1 MSYGE
6 TEMCLVV
13 GLAVILGL
21 IAVRV
26 APASPEVVGL
36 SHANRKADYGGL
48 ASAAAVEGRKITL
61 RMKLSPGGYTSEVRV
76 ENSSGDEKFDASAS
90 RRCDARRHFRRCRY
104 RWKI

>member
-6 TEMCLVV
+6 AEMYLVV

-26 APASPEVVGL
+26 APAIPRL
-36 SHANRKADYGGL
+36 SAYLMQIEKRIM
-48 ASAAAVEGRKITL
+48 AVWRLPPQSEGRKITL

>member
-6 TEMCLVV
+6 AEMYLVV

-36 SHANRKADYGGL
+36 SHANRKADYGWL
-48 ASAAAVEGRKITL
+48 ASAAAVGGAQDYAAHEAQSGRIYF
-61 RMKLSPGGYTSEVRV
+61 GG
-76 ENSSGDEKFDASAS
+76 
-90 RRCDARRHFRRCRY
+90 ARRKFLRR
-104 RWKI
+104 

>member
-6 TEMCLVV
+6 AEMYLVV

-21 IAVRV
+21 IALRV

-48 ASAAAVEGRKITL
+48 ASAAAV
-61 RMKLSPGGYTSEVRV
+61 GGAQDYAAHEAQSGENASEVRV

>member
-6 TEMCLVV
+6 AEMYLVV
-13 GLAVILGL
+13 GLGVILGL
-21 IAVRV
+21 IALRV

-36 SHANRKADYGGL
+36 MQIEKRIM
-48 ASAAAVEGRKITL
+48 AVWRLPPQSEGRKITL

-76 ENSSGDEKFDASAS
+76 ENSSGDEKFDASVS
-90 RRCDARRHFRRCRY
+90 RRCDAHRHFRRCRY

>member
-1 MSYGE
+1 VSYGE
-6 TEMCLVV
+6 AEMYLVV
-13 GLAVILGL
+13 GRAVILGL

-26 APASPEVVGL
+26 TPASPEVVGL

-48 ASAAAVEGRKITL
+48 ASRKIML